1 MIEIIPNL
9 HPIFVHFTVALLLMA
24 TALFI
29 LAKILR
35 HKFDNKVLLNA
46 AYVNLWIGSLI
57 TIITVVMGLYAYYT
71 VQHDAPSHAAMT
83 DHRNWAFI
91 TSAAFVIPFILS
103 ILNYRKKE
111 HYDISL
117 IITLII
123 ASSLLLTTA
132 YKGGEVVYRY
142 GIGVISLPK
151 IQDDGGHGSHSHGG
165 EEESVGHDE
174 SKGDED
180 VSWTDDD
187 SEVKVKTEKESHNSS
202 AHGH

>member
-46 AYVNLWIGSLI
+46 AYVNLWLGSLI
-57 TIITVVMGLYAYYT
+57 TIITVAMGLYAYYT

-91 TSAAFVIPFILS
+91 TSAVFILPLILS
-103 ILNYRKKE
+103 IINYQKKE
-111 HYDISL
+111 HHSVSFIV
-117 IITLII
+117 ILII
-123 ASSLLLTTA
+123 ASGLLLTTA

-142 GIGVISLPK
+142 GIGVMSLP
-151 IQDDGGHGSHSHGG
+151 QTQGDGGHGSHSHGG
-165 EEESVGHDE
+165 
-174 SKGDED
+174 DED
-180 VSWTDDD
+180 SHDDGSKSDEDWDDD
-187 SEVKVKTEKESHNSS
+187 SEIKVNTEEKPHDSS
-202 AHGH
+202 NHPH